1 MPPVSAISLS
11 NVSKKYRLYA
21 SPGDRLKESLN
32 PFSPSRGAQEH
43 WALRDVSLDVK
54 EGETLGI
61 LGRNG
66 AGKSTLLQ
74 IVTSVLSPSSGS
86 VKVNGKISAL
96 LELGVGFA
104 PDMTGRENVLAQALL
119 MGMTRRDMLER
130 LPAIEAFADIGS
142 YIDQPVRTYS
152 SGMFVRLAFAAA
164 MSVDP
169 DIVIID
175 EALAVGDAAFQE
187 KCFRR
192 LRELKEQGKTFLLVS
207 HSAAMISQLCDRVAI
222 LESGVVDFVGS
233 PRAGL
238 IRYGEIMFGTH
249 VSDESPSTVLGSF
262 SGTAPIPVES
272 PSGDVAW
279 SHVDEGDVLHLCPG
293 YNPAERRN
301 RSCAAAIIDCRIP
314 SQDTMTGRFI
324 ELNAQ
329 VDVFIKV
336 RFLEDVPAP
345 RVAISFQTPGGA
357 LAYGVNTRMQSLDL
371 PPGVG
376 GQVRTFRFSFVNR
389 LAPGSYLVSLW
400 LMAEEIAAPRRL
412 DTRESVLAIESVGNA
427 SFNGLCDLSG
437 RFSVVG

>member
-1 MPPVSAISLS
+1 MPSVSAISLT

-21 SPGDRLKESLN
+21 SPADRLKESLN
-32 PFSPSRGAQEH
+32 PFARNRGAQEH

-86 VKVNGKISAL
+86 VTVNGKVSAL

-119 MGMTRRDMLER
+119 MGSTRREMRER

-152 SGMFVRLAFAAA
+152 SGMFVRLAFAVA

-222 LESGVVDFVGS
+222 LEGGMVDFVGS

-262 SGTAPIPVES
+262 SDAAPIPVDL
-272 PSGDVAW
+272 PSGDDAW
-279 SHVDEGDVLHLCPG
+279 AQTDEGDVLHLCPG

-301 RSCAAAIIDCRIP
+301 RSHAGEIIDCRI
-314 SQDTMTGRFI
+314 SSKGTITGRFI

-329 VDVFIKV
+329 VDVFLKV
-336 RFLEDVPAP
+336 RFLDDVPAP
-345 RVAISFQTPGGA
+345 RVAISFQTPEGV
-357 LAYGVNTRMQSLDL
+357 LVYGVNTRMQSLEV
-371 PPGVG
+371 PPGAAG
-376 GQVRTFRFSFVNR
+376 EARTFRFSFVNR

-400 LMAEEIAAPRRL
+400 LMAEEIAAPLRL

-427 SFNGLCDLSG
+427 PFNGLCDLTG
-437 RFSVVG
+437 RFSIVC